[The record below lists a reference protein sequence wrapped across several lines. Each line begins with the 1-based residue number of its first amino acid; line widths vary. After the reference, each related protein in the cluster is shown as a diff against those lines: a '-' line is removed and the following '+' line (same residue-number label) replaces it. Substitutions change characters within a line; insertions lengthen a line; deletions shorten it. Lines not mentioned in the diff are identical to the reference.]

1 MSAVPPPIPTRQ
13 PQSPVPPVPPQSQN
27 LEFKAN
33 FVDGLIS
40 YGGKII
46 ITPTQLIFHAH
57 KFNFGDLHDK
67 VFEIRD
73 ICGYKKGML
82 TFLDIK
88 FRYGL
93 TIKLAVWAK
102 QQIIDALE
110 ARRKAL
116 S

>member
-46 ITPTQLIFHAH
+46 MAVRLSSHLRNSSFMPTNLISAIYTTRYSRFAI
-57 KFNFGDLHDK
+57 FADIRK
-67 VFEIRD
+67 V
-73 ICGYKKGML
+73 C
-82 TFLDIK
+82 
-88 FRYGL
+88 
-93 TIKLAVWAK
+93 
-102 QQIIDALE
+102 
-110 ARRKAL
+110 
-116 S
+116 